1 MKQLEGLNAGDIK
14 GFVQENLDKSSVLLS
29 DRSTSYTQFSK
40 YVDSHITVK
49 SSKVSTRK
57 TLQWVHIAIA
67 NLKRTFSGVYHRIN
81 QEYLQLYL
89 DEFCDKLNHRYFK
102 DKLFDRLVIAV
113 VRNYTNLV
121 FKCRINKLS
130 L

>member
-1 MKQLEGLNAGDIK
+1 MSI
-14 GFVQENLDKSSVLLS
+14 
-29 DRSTSYTQFSK
+29 SYTQFLK

-67 NLKRTFSGVYHRIN
+67 NLKRTLLGVYHRIN

-89 DEFCDKLNHRYFK
+89 DKFCYKLNRRYFK
-102 DKLFDRLVIAV
+102 DRLFDRLVIAV
-113 VRNYTNLV
+113 VGN
-121 FKCRINKLS
+121 
-130 L
+130 